1 MDKNSITPV
10 LIESKIFL
18 IRGKQVMIDRDLAEL
33 YGVETK
39 VINQA
44 VKRNIERF
52 PEEFRFQLT
61 AEEFDFLRSQFATSK
76 SDDENEFL
84 RSQFV
89 TSNGR
94 GERRYC
100 YVLG

>member
-1 MDKNSITPV
+1 MDKELITPV
-10 LIESKIFL
+10 LIESKIYM

-39 VINQA
+39 RITEA

-61 AEEFDFLRSQFATSK
+61 KEEYEFLKSQIVTSK
-76 SDDENEFL
+76 TKITL
-84 RSQFV
+84 
-89 TSNGR
+89 
-94 GERRYC
+94 
-100 YVLG
+100 